1 MGNQK
6 KAEFVG
12 NIFYIW
18 SFWGGHGELIYTG
31 RYDLPEMLIRRPV
44 EFLTVVTHKLLTVL
58 SRLMYHRKAERVVV
72 QNGIRDF
79 QSFGQSE
86 TENWRFVP
94 PLFLPEQ
101 NSSASSIVEIS

>member
-1 MGNQK
+1 MLKRVIWVTRRKLSSLATFFIYEVSGEVMVKFHQK
-6 KAEFVG
+6 NLF
-12 NIFYIW
+12 
-18 SFWGGHGELIYTG
+18 YTG
-31 RYDLPEMLIRRPV
+31 MYDLPEMLIRRPV

-86 TENWRFVP
+86 TEN
-94 PLFLPEQ
+94 
-101 NSSASSIVEIS
+101 